1 MLVLPS
7 DKKFT
12 IADVFVLIFKSAFV
26 ANGFETQ
33 ITRLHAILVFINGFS
48 CSLAL
53 SLWLSIKDER
63 VSC

>member
-12 IADVFVLIFKSAFV
+12 IADVFVLIFKSAIV

-53 SLWLSIKDER
+53 SLTLLSSIKD
-63 VSC
+63 